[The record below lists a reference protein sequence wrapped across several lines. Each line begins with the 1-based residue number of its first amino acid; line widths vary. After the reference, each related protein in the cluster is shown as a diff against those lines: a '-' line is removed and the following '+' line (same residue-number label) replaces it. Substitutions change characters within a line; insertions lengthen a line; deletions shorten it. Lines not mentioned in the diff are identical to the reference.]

1 MSDWQIDTRLVA
13 DSVLLAVVDGIEVR
27 AMASAPWPWLIL
39 VPRVSGAVELFDLT
53 PAERAALMDLACR
66 LGERLRHEF
75 AANKIN
81 IAALGN
87 VVRQLHLHVVARH
100 EGDPGWPGPVWG
112 RTELPLGDAE
122 RSERLRRLRAVAGD

>member
-1 MSDWQIDTRLVA
+1 MSDWLIDARLAA

-39 VPRVSGAVELFDLT
+39 VPQVPGAAELFDL
-53 PAERAALMDLACR
+53 ASDERAALIELACQ
-66 LGERLRHEF
+66 LGEQMRDEF
-75 AANKIN
+75 AATKIN

-112 RTELPLGDAE
+112 RSEAALGEAE
-122 RSERLRRLRAVAGD
+122 RSERLRRLRAAIGG